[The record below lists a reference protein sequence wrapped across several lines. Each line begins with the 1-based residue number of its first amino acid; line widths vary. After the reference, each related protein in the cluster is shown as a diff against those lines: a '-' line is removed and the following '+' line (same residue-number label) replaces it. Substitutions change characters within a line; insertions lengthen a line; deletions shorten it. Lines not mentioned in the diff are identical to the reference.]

1 MVHIAHEMTPFSP
14 KDVTVYSNCDEV
26 RLTYN
31 KGGKTWTYT
40 KPATKEGMPSPVIT
54 FKDIYDFMIDKN
66 MSMRKKK
73 QDEVFLLAE
82 GIIDGK

>member
-1 MVHIAHEMTPFSP
+1 MDLYQAGNERRNALTRYYIQR
-14 KDVTVYSNCDEV
+14 YI
-26 RLTYN
+26 RL
-31 KGGKTWTYT
+31 
-40 KPATKEGMPSPVIT
+40 
-54 FKDIYDFMIDKN
+54 MIDKN

>member
-1 MVHIAHEMTPFSP
+1 
-14 KDVTVYSNCDEV
+14 
-26 RLTYN
+26 
-31 KGGKTWTYT
+31 
-40 KPATKEGMPSPVIT
+40 MPSPVIT

-82 GIIDGK
+82 GIIDGKVVATHAVRPARRPEKVLLWVDNENTD